1 MSLLIILIL
10 IAVLLV
16 LLFGAYTV
24 HVRRARDHHDETMNA
39 IDALR
44 DEIADEADR
53 RAYTKLVTGS
63 FDPVPGKH
71 RLAEITTQIPAIA
84 EDEPETE
91 DAEPE
96 HRPMSH
102 TVPWADTKRRMAQ
115 IRAAQAEPGEHSWPT
130 TDQEDS

>member
-24 HVRRARDHHDETMNA
+24 HVRRARDHHNETMDA
-39 IDALR
+39 IEGLR

-53 RAYTKLVTGS
+53 RAYSKLVTGS

-71 RLAEITTQIPAIA
+71 RQAEITTQIPVV
-84 EDEPETE
+84 TE
-91 DAEPE
+91 DTEPEPE

-115 IRAAQAEPGEHSWPT
+115 IRAAQAEPGEHSWPA